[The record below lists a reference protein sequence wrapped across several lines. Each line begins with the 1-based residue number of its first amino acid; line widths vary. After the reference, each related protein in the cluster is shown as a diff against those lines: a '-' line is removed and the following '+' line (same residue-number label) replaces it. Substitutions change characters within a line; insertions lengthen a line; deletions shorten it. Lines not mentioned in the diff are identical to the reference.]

1 MTMSNAT
8 LTLHEVLEGDVDQVA
23 CMIRMDLQYH
33 ANVYVCAQDMLCAV
47 ESVLSSTGEKC
58 FLSVTT
64 TLLTFYVYYRNTF
77 LSYAPM
83 VIMTHD

>member
-8 LTLHEVLEGDVDQVA
+8 PALHEVLEGDVDQVA
-23 CMIRMDLQYH
+23 YMIPMDLQYH
-33 ANVYVCAQDMLCAV
+33 ANDYVCAQDMLCAV

-58 FLSVTT
+58 FFSAST
-64 TLLTFYVYYRNTF
+64 TLLTFYVYYQDRSV
-77 LSYAPM
+77 SYAPT